1 MSKIGRDVADNDGIR
16 GITGDCHP
24 ACKCREAL
32 VKELQVLISQACGR
46 YRGGKIMGEAK
57 ASSKIAREIAEG
69 LEETL
74 IAGNHSKHAS
84 YVLGVIPKS
93 ELEEFVDSKLAP
105 TLALMARL
113 DKCVELAIELHDK
126 QCEICSSE
134 FPCGYSLAL
143 SSALTD
149 YEAYLKEQG

>member
-1 MSKIGRDVADNDGIR
+1 MTKIA
-16 GITGDCHP
+16 
-24 ACKCREAL
+24 E
-32 VKELQVLISQACGR
+32 
-46 YRGGKIMGEAK
+46 
-57 ASSKIAREIAEG
+57 KIARRVHTIPLSKGSLCNSHHYSPCSVETIAT
-69 LEETL
+69 EE
-74 IAGNHSKHAS
+74 
-84 YVLGVIPKS
+84 
-93 ELEEFVDSKLAP
+93 LAP